1 MKRPSD
7 EDEFARAMADLQL
20 KKVDADPRG
29 RVHAVRPETTVHV
42 PVPRPVAPKP
52 ATTAV
57 VPVPDI
63 PDDPETSYVAAGVD
77 RRELRKLRRGEHAP
91 VQRLDLHGL
100 KSAEAVAKV
109 KRFIDAARTT
119 CRCVAIVHGRG
130 LNSANNVAIL
140 KPRVREV
147 LRQHTGV
154 LGFTDAPPSDGGP
167 GAVYVLL
174 KKA

>member
-1 MKRPSD
+1 MSDTLSVKRL
-7 EDEFARAMADLQL
+7 EL
-20 KKVDADPRG
+20 DPRG
-29 RVHAVRPETTVHV
+29 RVHAVRPEVTVNV
-42 PVPRPVAPKP
+42 PVPRPVTPKAAPAP
-52 ATTAV
+52 AA
-57 VPVPDI
+57 PVSDI
-63 PDDPETSYVAAGVD
+63 PEDPETSYVAAGVD

-109 KRFIDAARTT
+109 KRFIDASRTT

-130 LNSANNVAIL
+130 LRSADNVAIL
-140 KPRVREV
+140 KPRVREA
-147 LRQHTGV
+147 LRQNAGV
-154 LGFTDAPPSDGGP
+154 LAFTDAPASDGGA